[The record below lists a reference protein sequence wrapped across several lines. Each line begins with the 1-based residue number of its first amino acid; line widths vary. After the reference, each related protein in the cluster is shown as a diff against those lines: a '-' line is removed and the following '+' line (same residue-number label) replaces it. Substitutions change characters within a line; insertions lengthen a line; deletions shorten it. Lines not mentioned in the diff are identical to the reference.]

1 MNIILPFGLNAV
13 AAFHDVLDHIRH
25 GVDRVAQLI
34 ERVVQHLADLCLR
47 ILGLSEKIRQM
58 QRVEVFPVARCGAR
72 GVALRRSA
80 RKAVDGVR
88 QRPRHAFAEDGLIEC
103 LSSFFIRTQRKAR
116 DQCSVRAQEA
126 SV

>member
-1 MNIILPFGLNAV
+1 MNIILQFGLNAV

-47 ILGLSEKIRQM
+47 ILRLAEKIRQM
-58 QRVEVFPVARCGAR
+58 QRVEVCSIARLGAR

-88 QRPRHAFAEDGLIEC
+88 QRLRQFCAENRLIEC
-103 LSSFFIRTQRKAR
+103 LTGFS
-116 DQCSVRAQEA
+116 DRA
-126 SV
+126 

>member
-13 AAFHDVLDHIRH
+13 AAFYDVLDHIRH

-47 ILGLSEKIRQM
+47 ILRLSEKIWQM
-58 QRVEVFPVARCGAR
+58 QRVEVFPVARLGAR

-80 RKAVDGVR
+80 CETVDGVR
-88 QRPRHAFAEDGLIEC
+88 QRLRHAFAEDSLIEC
-103 LSSFFIRTQRKAR
+103 LTGFSG
-116 DQCSVRAQEA
+116 RA
-126 SV
+126 